1 MGTAIM
7 DNLQRDREVMTRTRE
22 RVGLLLFL
30 NRERTLSGSTVT
42 LATVKPRI

>member
-22 RVGLLLFL
+22 RVIMDIEGFKIEFKM
-30 NRERTLSGSTVT
+30 RVF
-42 LATVKPRI
+42 